1 MRFQYDK
8 GGKWLIEHHA
18 DAILKLAGI
27 GPVVSWKPL
36 PGELVQSRQLPDG
49 MVEARLAGQA
59 DPVLCLIEINTY
71 SYAATA
77 KELLD
82 DVILTYLNRRIVPEM
97 IALTLSTKD
106 NVRVA
111 PEVRLASPIGHTRL
125 EARWRVVN
133 LWELEAKS
141 FLPLNDPGLAPWVT
155 LTKID
160 GPPEPVLQQCK
171 DVIEAK
177 TSGGEQENLLNATEI
192 LAGLRFDKAMLRA
205 LFRRGTQMLESPVL
219 QEWFAERDVKTRQL
233 VILESLEA
241 KFGGPVPPDVSASVR
256 VVQDEVRLKDLNRA
270 VITCASLDDFRKALT
285 PPQTPA
291 APAN

>member
-27 GPVVSWKPL
+27 GPVVSCKVL

-49 MVEARLAGQA
+49 MVEARLANRS

-71 SYAATA
+71 SYSATA
-77 KELLD
+77 NELLD
-82 DVILTYLNRRIVPEM
+82 DVLLTYLNRRIVPEV

-106 NVRVA
+106 NIRIS
-111 PEVRLASPIGHTRL
+111 PDVRLTSPLGHTRL
-125 EARWRVVN
+125 EAGWRVVN
-133 LWELEAKS
+133 LWELNAS
-141 FLPLNDPGLAPWVT
+141 DFLPITDPGFAPWLP

-160 GPPEPVLQQCK
+160 GPPESVLQQCK

-177 TSGGEQENLLNATEI
+177 TSGGERDNLLNVTEI
-192 LAGLRFDKAMLRA
+192 LAGLRFDKVMLRA
-205 LFRRGTQMLESPVL
+205 LFRRGAHMIESPVL
-219 QEWFAERDVKTRQL
+219 QEWFAERDIKTRQTI
-233 VILESLEA
+233 ILESLETR
-241 KFGGPVPPDVSASVR
+241 FGNPVPPDVSAAVR
-256 VVQDEVRLKDLNRA
+256 VIADENRLKQLLPL
-270 VITCASLDDFRKALT
+270 VYSSASLDAFRQVLT

-291 APAN
+291 TN